1 MKSLKIKFSL
11 IVNIISITI
20 LVILGVVTYF
30 FAKTLIYDQV
40 IKSETNY
47 IKVAKNSLM
56 GFQEANLKVLQSY
69 SARILHF
76 PINEL
81 DNEKALM
88 ENVGE
93 ELKILRDTG
102 GFLAAYIAQPNGEL
116 VVSDTDSDAKG
127 VDFGTYGKKD
137 NYDARTR
144 DWYQGALKT
153 NDIYITPSYIDIT
166 SKLPCFT
173 YSKALY
179 KDGKFI

>member
-1 MKSLKIKFSL
+1 MGNLKFKVSFVASL
-11 IVNIISITI
+11 IIIICLSV
-20 LVILGVVTYF
+20 LSVITYF

-93 ELKILRDTG
+93 ELK
-102 GFLAAYIAQPNGEL
+102 
-116 VVSDTDSDAKG
+116 
-127 VDFGTYGKKD
+127 
-137 NYDARTR
+137 
-144 DWYQGALKT
+144 
-153 NDIYITPSYIDIT
+153 
-166 SKLPCFT
+166 
-173 YSKALY
+173 
-179 KDGKFI
+179 